1 MPVQEF
7 RGIIVSIATT
17 KYTRP
22 MKILIIYGTYS
33 TGTLTVSTQAKEWLE
48 EAGYEVKILEA
59 NKVQGIDL
67 MDRDLVI
74 MASPSWK
81 VLGKQGMP
89 HEYFFPMMER
99 LKGQTFDKKF
109 AVISLGDEQYALVN
123 GSADHLVDFIKQLG
137 GHLVGEPLKIEGF
150 YFNKESRLEQLK
162 NWLPTISG

>member
-1 MPVQEF
+1 
-7 RGIIVSIATT
+7 
-17 KYTRP
+17 

-33 TGTLTVSTQAKEWLE
+33 TGTLTVCEYAKKWLE
-48 EAGYEVKILEA
+48 EDGNDVKMLEA

-81 VLGKQGMP
+81 VSGKQGMP

-123 GSADHLVDFIKQLG
+123 GSAEHLSDFVNQLG

-150 YFNKESRLEQLK
+150 YFNKDNRLEQVK
-162 NWLPTISG
+162 AWLPTVTSA